1 MGSLAGKGERV
12 FPEKEKC
19 GKGKIGTMPDP
30 FRSSFTS

>member
-1 MGSLAGKGERV
+1 MGSLAQKEERIL
-12 FPEKEKC
+12 PEKEKW

>member
-1 MGSLAGKGERV
+1 MGSLAGTEERV
-12 FPEKEKC
+12 LPEKEKW